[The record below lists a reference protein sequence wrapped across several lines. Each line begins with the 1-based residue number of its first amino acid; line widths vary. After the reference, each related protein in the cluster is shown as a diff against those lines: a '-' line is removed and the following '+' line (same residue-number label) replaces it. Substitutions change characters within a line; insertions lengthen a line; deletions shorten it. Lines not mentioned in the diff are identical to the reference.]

1 MEAPVPA
8 SSLIH
13 SATLVSAGIYLLLKF
28 YLLFTVTNQ
37 LAIIFFL
44 GSLTACYGGIVAASQ
59 TDVKRILAYSTISHC
74 GFIYTTIVLNN
85 FVVTITYL
93 YLHGFFKAVTFFCV
107 GSLVKYNGTQDTRLM
122 GMLKFQLINIITLLI
137 ASINL
142 GGLPFTFGY
151 LYKQMYLLEIIMSNY
166 KLINYGFIVMGMLSS
181 VVYVYKL
188 IYYSCFDFRKGSL
201 QTNILYLQN
210 YKHLFNNFFLNFT
223 YIKVFAFFILYI
235 YAFIFFLI
243 LNFYILK
250 IYFFYTQSNII
261 GTNELLYLTD
271 MACLKGQIISVYY
284 KLFTLTTILLV
295 LNSYRLNYLYLQK
308 FTNICNLIIFVL
320 FFNIINFFLKYCF
333 IYVFNYDKL
342 HVYISYF
349 I

>member
-13 SATLVSAGIYLLLKF
+13 SATLVSAGIYLILKF
-28 YLLFTVTNQ
+28 HLLFIVTNQ
-37 LAIIFFL
+37 LTVIFFL

-107 GSLVKYNGTQDTRLM
+107 GSLIKYNGTQDTRLM

-137 ASINL
+137 STINL

-151 LYKQMYLLEIIMSNY
+151 LYKQIYLLEIILSNHTF
-166 KLINYGFIVMGMLSS
+166 LNYGFIIIGMLSS

-201 QTNILYLQN
+201 QTNVLYLQN
-210 YKHLFNNFFLNFT
+210 YKTLFNNLFLNFT
-223 YIKVFAFFILYI
+223 YIKFFAFFILYI
-235 YAFIFFLI
+235 YAFIFFII

-250 IYFFYTQSNII
+250 FYFFYTQSNHIV
-261 GTNELLYLTD
+261 TNELAYLGNMIFFKSQT
-271 MACLKGQIISVYY
+271 ISIYY
-284 KLFTLTTILLV
+284 KLFTLTVVILL
-295 LNSYRLNYLYLQK
+295 LNS
-308 FTNICNLIIFVL
+308 
-320 FFNIINFFLKYCF
+320 
-333 IYVFNYDKL
+333 
-342 HVYISYF
+342 
-349 I
+349 